1 MSANANEPAPEP
13 RDRPMDAG
21 SAPISAHRNDR
32 RGPARWLVALAGLLA
47 GLAAFGIG
55 EAAYNCIPPRLT
67 LQNTMGRML
76 MAVNQADAAAAETR
90 NAALAFAI
98 LGGCLAGLL
107 GVAGGLARRSGATT
121 AAAGLLGLLIGAGV
135 AAGVSLATLPSFT
148 YARLTYSDYE
158 MVFSMVMHGGIWGL
172 SGAVAG
178 LAFAAGQGLDDRRF
192 LVLAPIAGFI
202 GAVIGALA
210 FELVGAGLFPLAYTG
225 DPVSADWPS
234 RLTARMLVALGTA
247 AGVILCLPE
256 RS

>member
-1 MSANANEPAPEP
+1 M
-13 RDRPMDAG
+13 
-21 SAPISAHRNDR
+21 RN
-32 RGPARWLVALAGLLA
+32 LCVVA
-47 GLAAFGIG
+47 
-55 EAAYNCIPPRLT
+55 
-67 LQNTMGRML
+67 
-76 MAVNQADAAAAETR
+76 
-90 NAALAFAI
+90 
-98 LGGCLAGLL
+98 
-107 GVAGGLARRSGATT
+107 
-121 AAAGLLGLLIGAGV
+121 AAAGLVLSSAAWADPLSPGKPAGVHQAQRWDNGTTMIIIGAGV

-158 MVFSMVMHGGIWGL
+158 MAFSMVMHGGIWGL

-178 LAFAAGQGLDDRRF
+178 LAFAAGPGLDDRRF